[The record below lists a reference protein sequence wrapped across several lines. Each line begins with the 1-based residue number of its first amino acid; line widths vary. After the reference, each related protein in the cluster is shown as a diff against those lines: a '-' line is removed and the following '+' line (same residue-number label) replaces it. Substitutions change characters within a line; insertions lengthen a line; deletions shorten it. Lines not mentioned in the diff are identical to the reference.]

1 MATGAAEANG
11 ATSARARRWEP
22 HPALG
27 ENRDMPTS
35 PLARRPE
42 PSEYAPFY
50 ANYVAAVPD
59 GDIVETVEREG
70 GRIVELL
77 RALPEASAD
86 HAYAPGK
93 WRVREVVAHVADGE
107 RVFAYRL
114 LRFGRGDRTPLASF
128 DQDLWIGN
136 CHARTRPWPALID
149 DLEAARASTLGV
161 LRSLAPEDFDRDG
174 EASGARVTVR
184 ALAWIVAGHELHH
197 RRVLTERYGLF
208 GG

>member
-1 MATGAAEANG
+1 
-11 ATSARARRWEP
+11 
-22 HPALG
+22 
-27 ENRDMPTS
+27 MPTHD
-35 PLARRPE
+35 LRRRPD

-70 GRIVELL
+70 RWIVDAL
-77 RALPEASAD
+77 RRLPASAPD

-128 DQDLWIGN
+128 DQDQWIGN
-136 CHARTRPWPALID
+136 CHALTRPFAAIVD
-149 DLEAARASTLGV
+149 DLEAARASTLGI
-161 LRSLAPEDFDRDG
+161 LRSLEPADFDRDG

-197 RRVLTERYGLF
+197 RRVLAERYGLF